1 MSPPTRETGNN
12 GIPMIQ
18 ALPPS
23 AQGVGTREKSRE
35 SREKAGEQ
43 RGGCHS
49 AAANFY
55 SLELYL
61 RSRAEVTP
69 MCGLSV
75 GGRAREA
82 ADMSRVYWRVW
93 YSVGCHMRS
102 VLGRKAA
109 EQRAK

>member
-1 MSPPTRETGNN
+1 M
-12 GIPMIQ
+12 
-18 ALPPS
+18 
-23 AQGVGTREKSRE
+23 
-35 SREKAGEQ
+35 
-43 RGGCHS
+43 
-49 AAANFY
+49 
-55 SLELYL
+55 
-61 RSRAEVTP
+61 TP

-82 ADMSRVYWRVW
+82 AGMSRVYWRVW

>member
-23 AQGVGTREKSRE
+23 AQGVGTREK
-35 SREKAGEQ
+35 AAEQ

-93 YSVGCHMRS
+93 YSVGCRMRS

>member
-82 ADMSRVYWRVW
+82 AGMSRVYWRVW
-93 YSVGCHMRS
+93 YSVGCRMRS